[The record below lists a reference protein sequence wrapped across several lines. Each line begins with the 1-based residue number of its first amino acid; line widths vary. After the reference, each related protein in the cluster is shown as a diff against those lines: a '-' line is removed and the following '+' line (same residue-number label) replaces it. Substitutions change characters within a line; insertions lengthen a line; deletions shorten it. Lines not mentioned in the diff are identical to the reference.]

1 MYKNIHTLGKDDSLD
16 DPLGMTAAVVLRLVE
31 PVNGRGHHIYMDNY
45 YTSPALFSRL
55 RSLGFGACGTLRL
68 TRRGVPAEAKA
79 RLEKGERRL
88 VPVDEAMNVVQWHD
102 KRLVSV
108 LSTIHDDTP
117 VAVERRSRRA
127 PGGREMVEKPQ
138 AVVEYN
144 KYMGG
149 VDLGDQLLT
158 YSHRT
163 RKWWRRTFFFLFDA
177 AVVNSYTLYRQQ
189 QQERGGRCL
198 THEQFRVELA
208 KDLLAEANTATPLS
222 TAAALSATPASHG
235 QHPEVLNPQSRL
247 HDRHFPGQLGKTA
260 AGKQIQH
267 DCTVCSKRKGRGRKT
282 TTYCCKQCQLPMCT
296 VPCFELYHTKV
307 DPQRYL

>member
-1 MYKNIHTLGKDDSLD
+1 
-16 DPLGMTAAVVLRLVE
+16 MTAAVVLRLVE
-31 PVNGRGHHIYMDNY
+31 PISGLGHHIYMDNY

-68 TRRGVPAEAKA
+68 TRRGVPAEAKS

-88 VPVDEAMNVVQWHD
+88 VPVDEGMNVVQWHD
-102 KRLVSV
+102 KRVVSV

-127 PGGREMVEKPQ
+127 PGGRETVEKPR

-149 VDLGDQLLT
+149 VDRGDQLLT
-158 YSHRT
+158 YYGYPHRT
-163 RKWWRRTFFFLFDA
+163 RKWWKRAFFFLFDA

-189 QQERGGRCL
+189 QQQGGRM
-198 THEQFRVELA
+198 THEQFRIELA
-208 KDLLAEANTATPLS
+208 KDLLAANSPPHPS
-222 TAAALSATPASHG
+222 TSSSSTSSSSRGHR
-235 QHPEVLNPQSRL
+235 QEVRHPQSRL
-247 HDRHFPGQLGKTA
+247 QERHFPGQLGKSAT
-260 AGKQIQH
+260 GKQMQQ

-282 TTYCCKQCQLPMCT
+282 TTFCCKQCQLPMCV
-296 VPCFELYHTKV
+296 VPCFELYHTKT